1 MHYNLFY
8 CLSSILLCALYSWS
22 YGYIKMLKRGGPK
35 SSPSH
40 IYIDIFL
47 HSIYAQNLESIFPVH
62 EKQRTSPRIHH
73 ASRIRALAFFILGT
87 EPSWRSEER
96 YSVLKLDKL
105 HNLKVPAVRW
115 EKRIRRTYVWLN
127 INIIYVYIYTCT

>member
-1 MHYNLFY
+1 
-8 CLSSILLCALYSWS
+8 
-22 YGYIKMLKRGGPK
+22 MLKRGGPK

-40 IYIDIFL
+40 IYIYIDIFL

-105 HNLKVPAVRW
+105 HNLKVPAVR
-115 EKRIRRTYVWLN
+115 
-127 INIIYVYIYTCT
+127 